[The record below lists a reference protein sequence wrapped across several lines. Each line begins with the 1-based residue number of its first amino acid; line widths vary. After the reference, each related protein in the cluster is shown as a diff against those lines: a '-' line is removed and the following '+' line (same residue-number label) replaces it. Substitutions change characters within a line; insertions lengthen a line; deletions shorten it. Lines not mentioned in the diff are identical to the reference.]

1 MRIAVLDADKCKPK
15 RCSHECLKYCPP
27 VRTGSEVIVID
38 DKAVISEELCVGCGI
53 CVKKCPFDA
62 IMIVNLP
69 DVLEG
74 REIHR
79 YGENGFV
86 LYNLPIPRKGYVTG
100 ILGPNGTGKSTAIKI
115 LSGQLKPNLGKESA
129 EWGEIFERFAG
140 TELFDYL
147 KTLSENKVKISV
159 KPQYI
164 EGIPSAYR
172 GNNAGELLRKVDEIG
187 RFDEMIRRLSLNNAI
202 ERNLDDLSGGELQRL
217 AIAACLLKD
226 ADFYFLDEITSYLDI
241 YQRTE
246 VAKVIRETAEN
257 KQVLIIEHDLAILD
271 MLADYVHITYGTPGA
286 YGIVTNLK
294 SVRAGIN
301 QYLRGYLPEDNV
313 RIRDKPIEFNLMQ
326 AREVEVET
334 ELLSY
339 PSFTKTH
346 SGFQLK
352 SEGGSIKTSEV
363 LGVVGANAIGKSTFV
378 KVLAGEIKDDDEE
391 LDLEI
396 KISYKPQYIR
406 VEEGIPVNIYLR
418 EIDAS
423 INTSYYKS
431 EYIRPLGLEGLMDRN
446 LDDLS
451 GGELQRVS
459 ILACLL
465 RDADLYL
472 LDEPSAHLDVEQ
484 RTEAARIIRR
494 YALKKEK
501 SILVVDHDVYLID
514 MISDRLIV
522 FEGEPGRKGHASK
535 PTNMRDGMNRFLSNL
550 GITFRRDE
558 ETKRPRVNKLN
569 SRLDREQKR
578 EGEYYYYF

>member
-1 MRIAVLDADKCKPK
+1 MRIAVLDPDKCKPK

-38 DKAVISEELCVGCGI
+38 DRAVISEELCVGCGI

-62 IMIVNLP
+62 ITIVNLP

-79 YGENGFV
+79 YGENGFI

-115 LSGQLKPNLGKESA
+115 LSGQLKPNLGKENA
-129 EWGEIFERFAG
+129 EWDEIFERFAG

-147 KTLSENKVKISV
+147 KALSESRVKVSV

-164 EGIPSAYR
+164 EGIPAAYK
-172 GNNAGELLRKVDEIG
+172 GNVGELLQKVDEIG
-187 RFDEMIRRLSLNNAI
+187 KFGEMVERLSLNNAVK
-202 ERNLDDLSGGELQRL
+202 RNLDDLSGGELQRL
-217 AIAACLLKD
+217 AIAACLLKE

-257 KQVLIIEHDLAILD
+257 KQVLIIEHDIAILD

-313 RIRDKPIEFNLMQ
+313 RIRDKAIEFNLMQ

-334 ELLSY
+334 ELLNY
-339 PSFTKTH
+339 PSFFKTY
-346 SGFQLK
+346 SDFKLEV
-352 SEGGSIKTSEV
+352 EGGSIKTSEV

-378 KVLAGEIKDDDEE
+378 KVLAGEIKDDKEE
-391 LDLEI
+391 VDLET

-406 VEEGIPVNIYLR
+406 VEESIPVNLYLR
-418 EIDAS
+418 QIDAS
-423 INTSYYKS
+423 ISSSYYKS

-451 GGELQRVS
+451 GGELQRIT

-465 RDADLYL
+465 READLYL

-494 YALKKEK
+494 FALKKEK
-501 SILVVDHDVYLID
+501 SVLVVDHDVYLID

-522 FEGEPGRKGHASK
+522 FDGEPGKKGRASK

-550 GITFRRDE
+550 GISFRRDE